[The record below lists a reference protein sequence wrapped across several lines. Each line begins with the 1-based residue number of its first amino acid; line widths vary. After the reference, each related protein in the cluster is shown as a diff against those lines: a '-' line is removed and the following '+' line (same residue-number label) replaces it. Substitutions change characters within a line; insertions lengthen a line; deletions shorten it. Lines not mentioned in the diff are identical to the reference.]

1 MTALQQELL
10 CQLMHKLSSIMLQYA
25 YRKTGDAAL
34 AEDLVQAAFLAACTK
49 AAVLEYHPKPAAWL
63 YDTLNK
69 LILRELS
76 KAYHSREFPIHT
88 LDSFGREPELLKLA
102 DHLPHGLTSAEQELI
117 LLRVEDGLSHREIAE
132 QKGISEAACRQRVSR
147 ALQKC
152 RKLMTEPA
160 HSSVLRKLIH
170 SK

>member
-10 CQLMHKLSSIMLQYA
+10 CQLMHKHSSIMLQYA

-76 KAYHSREFPIHT
+76 KAYHSREIPIHT
-88 LDSFGREPELLKLA
+88 LDSFGREPELEDVFFHKL
-102 DHLPHGLTSAEQELI
+102 SA
-117 LLRVEDGLSHREIAE
+117 
-132 QKGISEAACRQRVSR
+132 
-147 ALQKC
+147 
-152 RKLMTEPA
+152 
-160 HSSVLRKLIH
+160 VL
-170 SK
+170 